1 MFTKSGAALSTPGWL
16 CALRLQACGRC
27 AIKSALPSHRSPNM
41 SRFES
46 LNFSRLTRLTLGAGL
61 MALGASLTACAHA
74 VVQYSYGIP
83 SAPLWVQPPVMMP
96 PPQVVVQAPMYPYP
110 IYSQPRWYSPGGWGG
125 WHHQHHGH
133 ERGRGW

>member
-1 MFTKSGAALSTPGWL
+1 
-16 CALRLQACGRC
+16 
-27 AIKSALPSHRSPNM
+27 M

-46 LNFSRLTRLTLGAGL
+46 LNFSRLSRLTLGAGL
-61 MALGASLTACAHA
+61 MALGASLTACAHPVVVEPVVGVNARVGGA

-110 IYSQPRWYSPGGWGG
+110 IYSQPRWYGPGGWGG

-133 ERGRGW
+133 ERGRGWGEGRHGH